1 MTTWMM
7 CSTVC
12 RRCGKLSICCL
23 ERKQGHRVRALGVLR
38 QLGTRFARKEGS
50 SCGHELSL
58 GCPLS
63 QSPWQLQGT
72 YVYASCL
79 LVLGMKND
87 RTMRLIASARYG
99 SMAAGGKLFRRR
111 GEGGWKVTHYH
122 LGTWKDGPHPP
133 TLISANIFRPS
144 TFAKLTLLKTWKQ
157 QQKTKQKL
165 GNRIDSG
172 VV

>member
-23 ERKQGHRVRALGVLR
+23 VRKQGHRVRALGVLR

-87 RTMRLIASARYG
+87 RTMRLIDISQIWFYG
-99 SMAAGGKLFRRR
+99 SRRKALQEEGR
-111 GEGGWKVTHYH
+111 GRVEGDSLPPWNLKGWPTPSHTYFCKHFQAFH
-122 LGTWKDGPHPP
+122 LRKAH
-133 TLISANIFRPS
+133 TLKNLE
-144 TFAKLTLLKTWKQ
+144 TTTKNKTKTWKQ
-157 QQKTKQKL
+157 
-165 GNRIDSG
+165 N
-172 VV
+172 